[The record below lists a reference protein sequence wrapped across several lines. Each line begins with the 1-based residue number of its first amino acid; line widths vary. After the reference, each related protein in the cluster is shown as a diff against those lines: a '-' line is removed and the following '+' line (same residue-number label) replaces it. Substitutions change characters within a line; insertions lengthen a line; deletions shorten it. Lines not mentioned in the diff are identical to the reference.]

1 MILSNIL
8 IYAAFLAL
16 PGIVLVR
23 FSSKPEQRVSNAAV
37 LLGLLYVIL
46 EGPYVDILPPYVDIL
61 PPLPFFTLFAS
72 LLVIG
77 IYTWKLDRGGVPNP
91 IDVAEIG
98 LLRGVFNLIPGI
110 ELRGSGTVRWFRI
123 ERRLH
128 IENDWRIRDLFSLG
142 LLFSLPTLYWRYSTK
157 FLGMSTEYLSKMAT
171 DITCKTGVGCVVGAQ
186 QNLAYYPVDKMVIFF
201 GGFTLLFFLLVQ
213 NEFSQLTQW
222 IQKGFRF
229 LREAFRNLFKSV
241 NVDDESTGNET
252 RDRIDP
258 VTEVKVEGVHGTV
271 TSDGLGFYGV
281 STTLFAISVFILCY
295 VLVPILDLTPSSQ
308 IPLLFLGA
316 GVASGI
322 LLLQNN
328 LNDLMSIRRDNI
340 HRFVDGSPRSIST
353 GVSLLTI
360 VATVVLV
367 LNVSMIPLIAR
378 DIPAFLT
385 LITLIVLTI
394 WSFILS
400 EEGSKPSVQSHRT
413 AAFVFLLMFPFMM
426 YLFMR
431 VFFLQ
436 NDGTNPVMLN
446 RWSVAFEFMDETNK
460 FKINPWPLDAEPN
473 IDSKWIFLKAAIIN
487 SVRVTFVSIILCT
500 ILGIIVGVARLSG
513 NKLTSW
519 AATAYVEIFRNLPL
533 AVLLF
538 LLATQIGLQFPM
550 MPEEKNLLGGAIYY
564 SNKGI
569 WFTTVAS
576 YGALAISIF
585 GLALLR
591 ALFRHNDRTEPR
603 VVSAPSGFSLRRPF
617 ASLGWRLEPLAADL
631 FVVISLVLLVIRAQI
646 GDALFQT
653 PNGYWSPQALHVGSI
668 GGVIISESM
677 LEALFSPFLGALPDG
692 TNVQSLG
699 KNARIAIGPL
709 LCVALVVY
717 SLLVTTNVDDDG
729 MNALEIDD
737 SEEGIRRRFTLWTV
751 AFAFALGLTLAGG
764 IYEVGE
770 ALSMPQYT
778 KDVNG
783 DGILDQPGSWGI
795 EDGTGFEI
803 TPFFLAMVMGLTL
816 FTASVVA
823 EIVRGSI
830 QSLPRGQVEAA
841 ISLSLNPYQRLRLV
855 ILPQALRS
863 MIPLM
868 NNQFMNVWKNSS
880 LAIVVAYTDIFY
892 VILVMMNNVG
902 KLIPLFLLL
911 LVTYQIGSLII
922 STIMNWY
929 NSRITSVK
937 I

>member
-1 MILSNIL
+1 
-8 IYAAFLAL
+8 
-16 PGIVLVR
+16 
-23 FSSKPEQRVSNAAV
+23 V

-46 EGPYVDILPPYVDIL
+46 EGPYVGIL

-77 IYTWKLDRGGVPNP
+77 IYTWKLDRGGW
-91 IDVAEIG
+91 
-98 LLRGVFNLIPGI
+98 
-110 ELRGSGTVRWFRI
+110 SRI

-222 IQKGFRF
+222 IKKGFRF
-229 LREAFRNLFKSV
+229 LREAFSNLEEK
-241 NVDDESTGNET
+241 
-252 RDRIDP
+252 
-258 VTEVKVEGVHGTV
+258 KVEADTFEDVHGTV
-271 TSDGLGFYGV
+271 IPDGLGFYGV

-295 VLVPILDLTPSSQ
+295 VMVPILDLTPSSQ

-328 LNDLMSIRRDNI
+328 LNDLTSIRRDNI
-340 HRFVDGSPRSIST
+340 HRFVDGSPRSISA
-353 GVSLLTI
+353 GISLLTI
-360 VATVVLV
+360 VASVGLV
-367 LNVSMIPLIAR
+367 LNVSMIPLISR

-394 WSFILS
+394 WAFILS

-413 AAFVFLLMFPFMM
+413 AAFAFLLMFPFMM

-460 FKINPWPLDAEPN
+460 FKINPWPLNAEPN

-500 ILGIIVGVARLSG
+500 ILGIIVGVARLSS
-513 NKLTSW
+513 NKLTSL

-591 ALFRHNDRTEPR
+591 ALLRHNDRAEPR
-603 VVSAPSGFSLRRPF
+603 VVSALSGFSLRRPF

-631 FVVISLVLLVIRAQI
+631 FVVLSLVLLVIRVQI

-778 KDVNG
+778 KDVNE

-803 TPFFLAMVMGLTL
+803 TPFFLAMVIGLTL

-892 VILVMMNNVG
+892 VILVIMNNVG